1 MKTTISN
8 TVMCAHLRLL
18 VVKSA
23 QRKDVE
29 VCNSKHPGET
39 VVMDVGRRGT

>member
-1 MKTTISN
+1 
-8 TVMCAHLRLL
+8 MCAHLRLL

-29 VCNSKHPGET
+29 VCNTEHPGQR
-39 VVMDVGRRGT
+39 VVMDVGGRGT